1 MEKWFHDRKNW
12 KILSWDK
19 FYKGFKTKAVPSE
32 SFSIKEED
40 KNNFALNKFFYKQ
53 IGKKHEWVDRL
64 IWQDKNWMDYVSK
77 ENLKT
82 IILRKENNIVGYFEL
97 LFDNNDCEIAY
108 FGILEEYI
116 GKGYGGFLLSEAIRL
131 GFTNS
136 RRIWVHTCS
145 LDHPNAL
152 ENYKS
157 RGMKIFKT
165 EILKRKAI

>member
-1 MEKWFHDRKNW
+1 MIEKIERYYLEINSLED
-12 KILSWDK
+12 L
-19 FYKGFKTKAVPSE
+19 KTKAVQSE
-32 SFSIKEED
+32 GFSIKEED

-64 IWQDKNWMDYVSK
+64 IWQDKNWIDYVSN

-82 IILRKENNIVGYFEL
+82 LILRKEKDIVGYFEL
-97 LFDNNDCEIAY
+97 LFDNNECEIAY
-108 FGILEEYI
+108 LGILEEYI

-131 GFTNS
+131 GFTYS

>member
-1 MEKWFHDRKNW
+1 
-12 KILSWDK
+12 
-19 FYKGFKTKAVPSE
+19 
-32 SFSIKEED
+32 
-40 KNNFALNKFFYKQ
+40 
-53 IGKKHEWVDRL
+53 
-64 IWQDKNWMDYVSK
+64 MDYVSNK
-77 ENLKT
+77 KLKT

-97 LFDNNDCEIAY
+97 LFDNNECEIAY
-108 FGILEEYI
+108 LGILEEYI

-131 GFTNS
+131 GFANS

>member
-1 MEKWFHDRKNW
+1 MIEKIERYYLEINSIKDL
-12 KILSWDK
+12 KI
-19 FYKGFKTKAVPSE
+19 KTVPSE

-64 IWQDKNWMDYVSK
+64 IWQDKNWMDYVSNK
-77 ENLKT
+77 KLKT

-97 LFDNNDCEIAY
+97 LFDNNECEIAY
-108 FGILEEYI
+108 LGILEEYI

-131 GFTNS
+131 GFANS

>member
-1 MEKWFHDRKNW
+1 MIEKIERYYLEINSIKD
-12 KILSWDK
+12 L
-19 FYKGFKTKAVPSE
+19 KTKAVPSE

-82 IILRKENNIVGYFEL
+82 IILRKENDIVGYFEL

-108 FGILEEYI
+108 LGILEEYI